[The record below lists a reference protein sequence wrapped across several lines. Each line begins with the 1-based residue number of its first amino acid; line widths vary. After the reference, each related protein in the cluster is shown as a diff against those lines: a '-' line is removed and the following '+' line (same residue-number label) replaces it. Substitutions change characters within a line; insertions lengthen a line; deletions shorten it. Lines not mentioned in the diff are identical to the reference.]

1 MALSG
6 PHQKFLIIEQG
17 AVPTVFNF
25 ALNGAI
31 AWALF
36 RSAEEVPLWGESS
49 LGVDLLATAF
59 LLPFLT
65 CLIVSAIVARHVR
78 DGKVPPLAREQL
90 PHTRWF
96 ERSALA
102 RGLALGAAGV
112 VFAALPLV
120 WVLTIAQAQPL
131 AVSEFVTFK
140 AVWAALLALVVTPL
154 IGWWALANASFAQRA
169 AGERR
174 PSDGSVR
181 AS

>member
-6 PHQKFLIIEQG
+6 PHQRFLIIEQG

-36 RSAEEVPLWGESS
+36 RSAEGVPLWGESS

-78 DGKVPPLAREQL
+78 DGKVPPLAAEQL
-90 PHTRWF
+90 PSTRWHA
-96 ERSALA
+96 RSSLR
-102 RGLALGAAGV
+102 RGLALGVAGV
-112 VFAALPLV
+112 VFGALPLV
-120 WVLTIAQAQPL
+120 WVLHLASAQPL
-131 AVSEFVTFK
+131 AVPAFVAFK
-140 AVWAALLALVVTPL
+140 ATWAAMLALLVTP
-154 IGWWALANASFAQRA
+154 IVGWWALANASQRA
-169 AGERR
+169 
-174 PSDGSVR
+174 
-181 AS
+181 

>member
-6 PHQKFLIIEQG
+6 RHQRFLIIEQG

-36 RSAEEVPLWGESS
+36 RTAEGVPLWGESS

-65 CLIVSAIVARHVR
+65 CLIVSGIVARHVR
-78 DGKVPPLAREQL
+78 DGKVPPLPREQL
-90 PHTRWF
+90 PNTGWF
-96 ERSALA
+96 ERSALQ

-112 VFAALPLV
+112 VFGAVPLV
-120 WVLTIAQAQPL
+120 WALTLAQAQPL
-131 AVSEFVTFK
+131 AVPAFVTFK
-140 AVWAALLALVVTPL
+140 AAWAAMLALLVTPVV
-154 IGWWALANASFAQRA
+154 GWWALANASRTSEA
-169 AGERR
+169 
-174 PSDGSVR
+174 
-181 AS
+181 

>member
-1 MALSG
+1 MPLSG
-6 PHQKFLIIEQG
+6 PHQRFLIVDQG

-36 RSAEEVPLWGESS
+36 RTAEGVPLWGESS
-49 LGVDLLATAF
+49 LGVDLIATAF

-78 DGKVPPLAREQL
+78 HGKVPPLSREQM

-96 ERSALA
+96 ERSAMM

-112 VFAALPLV
+112 VFGALPLV
-120 WVLTIAQAQPL
+120 WVLTLAQAQPL
-131 AVSEFVTFK
+131 AVSAFVTFK
-140 AVWAALLALVVTPL
+140 AAWAAMLALIVTPL
-154 IGWWALANASFAQRA
+154 IGWWALANASRTA
-169 AGERR
+169 
-174 PSDGSVR
+174 
-181 AS
+181 

>member
-6 PHQKFLIIEQG
+6 PHQRFLLIEQG

-49 LGVDLLATAF
+49 VGVDLLATAF

-78 DGKVPPLAREQL
+78 DGKVPPLRASSCRTRAGSSAR
-90 PHTRWF
+90 RSRAGS
-96 ERSALA
+96 RSAPRAWYSA
-102 RGLALGAAGV
+102 RCRSCGR
-112 VFAALPLV
+112 
-120 WVLTIAQAQPL
+120 
-131 AVSEFVTFK
+131 SR
-140 AVWAALLALVVTPL
+140 
-154 IGWWALANASFAQRA
+154 S
-169 AGERR
+169 RR
-174 PSDGSVR
+174 PSRSR
-181 AS
+181 CPRS

>member
-6 PHQKFLIIEQG
+6 PHQKFLYIEQG

-49 LGVDLLATAF
+49 VGVDLLATAF

-78 DGKVPPLAREQL
+78 DGKVPRLSANQL
-90 PHTRWF
+90 PNTQWH
-96 ERSALA
+96 ERSSMK

-112 VFAALPLV
+112 VFGALPVV
-120 WVLTIAQAQPL
+120 WALHIASAQPL

-140 AVWAALLALVVTPL
+140 AAWAALLALVVTPL
-154 IGWWALANASFAQRA
+154 IGWWALANAS
-169 AGERR
+169 
-174 PSDGSVR
+174 SVR

>member
-1 MALSG
+1 MALSDR
-6 PHQKFLIIEQG
+6 HQKFLVIEQG

-36 RSAEEVPLWGESS
+36 RSAAEVPLWGESS

-78 DGKVPPLAREQL
+78 DGKVPPLGAAQL
-90 PHTRWF
+90 PQTGWF
-96 ERSALA
+96 ERSALQRA
-102 RGLALGAAGV
+102 LVLGAAGV
-112 VFAALPLV
+112 VFGALPLV
-120 WVLTIAQAQPL
+120 WVLSMAEAQPL

-140 AVWAALLALVVTPL
+140 AVWAALLALVVTPVV
-154 IGWWALANASFAQRA
+154 GWWALANASRVPA
-169 AGERR
+169 A
-174 PSDGSVR
+174 
-181 AS
+181 A

>member
-36 RSAEEVPLWGESS
+36 RSAEAVPLWGESS

-78 DGKVPPLAREQL
+78 DGKVPRLSADQL
-90 PHTRWF
+90 PHTQWY
-96 ERSALA
+96 ERSSMK

-112 VFAALPLV
+112 VFGALPVV
-120 WVLTIAQAQPL
+120 WALHLASAQPL
-131 AVSEFVTFK
+131 PVPSFIAFK
-140 AVWAALLALVVTPL
+140 AAWAALLALVVTPL
-154 IGWWALANASFAQRA
+154 IGWWALANAS
-169 AGERR
+169 
-174 PSDGSVR
+174 SVR
-181 AS
+181 ES